1 MKFPPAQ
8 RQSRAFTLIELLT
21 VIAIIAVLMG
31 LLFPAVSSVK
41 ESARKA
47 QAKNDATQI
56 VTAVKAYYTEYG
68 KYPVATGAGA
78 AADTTFGS
86 GGTNNKDLFDVLR
99 AIPPVPPAPLLNPR
113 QIVFLEPPV
122 AKPNSRRGGI
132 IPDGET
138 GAGEFYDPWG
148 SPFLIRI
155 DTDYNNTIE
164 VNPYTDNPGGEP
176 VRTGVI
182 VWALGKDGAGGEG
195 SAKASGPG
203 KDDVISWQ

>member
-1 MKFPPAQ
+1 MKIPPAQ
-8 RQSRAFTLIELLT
+8 CQSRAFTLVELLT

-31 LLFPAVSSVK
+31 LLFPAVSSVR
-41 ESARKA
+41 EAARKT
-47 QAKNDATQI
+47 QAKNDAAQI

-68 KYPVATGAGA
+68 KYPVAIGAAGA

-86 GGTNNKDLFDVLR
+86 GGTSNKDLFDVLR

-148 SPFLIRI
+148 LPFLIRI
-155 DTDYNNTIE
+155 DTNYDNSVE
-164 VNPYTDNPGGEP
+164 NPYDGATAGGDP

-182 VWALGKDGAGGEG
+182 VWALGKDGVGGSGNKSAGT
-195 SAKASGPG
+195 S